1 MSDTWGM
8 DYNGG
13 PNHRGICPDCGSDTY
28 TCHDELC
35 ESCYDEQ
42 NQDYDEPTDE
52 EADNFVS
59 KFNERIDMRLLA
71 NDILGS
77 IAGITNEFNQA
88 KATKQIKS

>member
-1 MSDTWGM
+1 MSWGE

-42 NQDYDEPTDE
+42 NPDSEEISDED
-52 EADNFVS
+52 ADLFVA
-59 KFNERIDMRLLA
+59 KIQKRIDMREFA
-71 NDILGS
+71 NELLGS
-77 IAGITNEFNQA
+77 IAKITNEY
-88 KATKQIKS
+88 KRK